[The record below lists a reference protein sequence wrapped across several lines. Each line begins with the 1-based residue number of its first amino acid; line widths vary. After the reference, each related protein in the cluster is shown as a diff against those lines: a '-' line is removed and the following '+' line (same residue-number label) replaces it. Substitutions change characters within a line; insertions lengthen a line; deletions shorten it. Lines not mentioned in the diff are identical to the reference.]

1 MLRFTDAHWRFM
13 EKVNGHAPFFGCK
26 SLDNSDSF
34 FPMWTAMLRFL
45 YDFGIH
51 HTSLTTGERQCS
63 VFSSDF
69 QRFRRYW
76 TDMLRFLDQFQAD
89 FQLTSGW
96 IRPLRVGGHAPFSP
110 HDFSQRWE
118 KWVFLGKGEWFSLFL
133 YFRDAPTGLRRKERI
148 QMVAH
153 LLPLMSGE
161 VELPKLEQKGRDWL
175 EQIRMET
182 MKGASVTNE
191 TARQMLKNWRKQGLI
206 VILKDKH
213 YQKITATI

>member
-1 MLRFTDAHWRFM
+1 
-13 EKVNGHAPFFGCK
+13 
-26 SLDNSDSF
+26 
-34 FPMWTAMLRFL
+34 
-45 YDFGIH
+45 
-51 HTSLTTGERQCS
+51 
-63 VFSSDF
+63 
-69 QRFRRYW
+69 
-76 TDMLRFLDQFQAD
+76 
-89 FQLTSGW
+89 
-96 IRPLRVGGHAPFSP
+96 
-110 HDFSQRWE
+110 
-118 KWVFLGKGEWFSLFL
+118 
-133 YFRDAPTGLRRKERI
+133 
-148 QMVAH
+148 MVAH

>member
-1 MLRFTDAHWRFM
+1 
-13 EKVNGHAPFFGCK
+13 
-26 SLDNSDSF
+26 
-34 FPMWTAMLRFL
+34 
-45 YDFGIH
+45 
-51 HTSLTTGERQCS
+51 
-63 VFSSDF
+63 
-69 QRFRRYW
+69 
-76 TDMLRFLDQFQAD
+76 
-89 FQLTSGW
+89 
-96 IRPLRVGGHAPFSP
+96 
-110 HDFSQRWE
+110 
-118 KWVFLGKGEWFSLFL
+118 
-133 YFRDAPTGLRRKERI
+133 
-148 QMVAH
+148 MVAY